1 MRLKEKKELPR
12 RERGSGKR
20 LVFQMP
26 GEDSV
31 SMRMETSMMANAAHQ
46 PMEMKSD
53 H

>member
-12 RERGSGKR
+12 REGGRRKR
-20 LVFQMP
+20 LVLRMP
-26 GEDSV
+26 GEDSA
-31 SMRMETSMMANAAHQ
+31 SMRMETSTMANAAHQ